1 MRDFQDSA
9 SELALL
15 RLRMHHSA
23 ADSHALETEQSLL
36 RRMTSRRSAFLG
48 SY

>member
-23 ADSHALETEQSLL
+23 ADAQALETEQDLL
-36 RRMTSRRSAFLG
+36 KAMTSRRSDFVGA
-48 SY
+48 Y